1 MRAIDALN
9 RLLGERLCYLY
20 LAAVAITAYEVVARY
35 LFNAPTTWGFELT
48 ILLCAICYLLSGGFV
63 TLQRRHVAITALYD
77 LMPAAVRWWLDVFA
91 MLVGIIAMSLLVW
104 AAWRPGIKAITL
116 VERTGSA
123 WNSPSPA
130 IIKPLIAVGAALIV
144 LQLLAQLWRHFRRR
158 GRPVARRRAG
168 PAPAAARLT
177 GRLN

>member
-1 MRAIDALN
+1 MRAIDELN

-20 LAAVAITAYEVVARY
+20 LAAVAITAYEVVLRY
-35 LFNAPTTWGFELT
+35 VFNAPTSWGFELT

-77 LMPAAVRWWLDVFA
+77 LMPARVRYWLD
-91 MLVGIIAMSLLVW
+91 LVGMLTGFLAMSLLVW
-104 AAWRPGIKAITL
+104 AAWGPALKAIRL

-130 IIKPLIAVGAALIV
+130 IIKPLIALGALLIV
-144 LQLLAQLWRHFRRR
+144 LQLLVQLVRHLR
-158 GRPVARRRAG
+158 GEKAG
-168 PAPAAARLT
+168 QHGLPT
-177 GRLN
+177 D

>member
-20 LAAVAITAYEVVARY
+20 LVAVAITAYEVVARY

-48 ILLCAICYLLSGGFV
+48 ILLCGICYLLSGGFV

-77 LMPAAVRWWLDVFA
+77 LMPARVRWWLDVFA
-91 MLVGIIAMSLLVW
+91 MLVGIVAMSLLVW
-104 AAWRPGIKAITL
+104 AAWRPGLKAITL

-144 LQLLAQLWRHFRRR
+144 LQLLVQLWRH
-158 GRPVARRRAG
+158 
-168 PAPAAARLT
+168 LT
-177 GRLN
+177 GEADPPPDGTADQRPLPPD

>member
-1 MRAIDALN
+1 MRAIDGLN

-20 LAAVAITAYEVVARY
+20 LAAVAITAFEVVMRY
-35 LFNAPTTWGFELT
+35 VFNAPTSWGFELT

-77 LMPAAVRWWLDVFA
+77 LMPSRVRFWLDAFA
-91 MLVGIIAMSLLVW
+91 MLVGIVAMSLLVW

-130 IIKPLIAVGAALIV
+130 IIKPLIAAGAALIV
-144 LQLLAQLWRHFRRR
+144 LQLLVQLWRHLR
-158 GRPVARRRAG
+158 GLPDPAQGLASDQRP
-168 PAPAAARLT
+168 PPT
-177 GRLN
+177 D